1 MDNLVSRFCIK
12 PKGISIRTMDIF
24 SHSPYA
30 IGQTVKKNIRV
41 KYSRVYDKSYTKSY
55 TLANGKSVF
64 IECVEIDGKQLE
76 IPITYYPTSK
86 QLRLSG
92 GLAES
97 TLSEYVRE
105 FEKKNGIVLSN
116 LSQANKLRRKEQ
128 DKQKKL
134 RLELKND
141 NSGIKEVHYCKN
153 KDCTFCKEKTYIY
166 EGIGC
171 YAYFSKEE
179 YEKYL
184 LLKNKEEKAVFFL
197 NKLIKPKQY
206 ITPSELAKVIGV
218 KAKDESTAISI
229 LKKKIKI
236 KYSSDLAN
244 RIDREKA
251 NTKSNSKLRIQ
262 YHIENGLR
270 EKTNR
275 SDKANTNTRIRNLV
289 GQTIYSD
296 YWK

>member
-206 ITPSELAKVIGV
+206 ITPSELAKVIGI
-218 KAKDESTAISI
+218 KAKDISTAVSM
-229 LKKKIKI
+229 LKKKIKL
-236 KYSSDLAN
+236 KHTESLAN

-251 NTKSNSKLRIQ
+251 IIKGMARIR
-262 YHIENGLR
+262 IEYNIQNGLR
-270 EKTNR
+270 EKTTK
-275 SDKANTNTRIRNLV
+275 SDKANNNTRIRDLV

-296 YWK
+296 YWR